1 MLWNS
6 NRSCLSIPNKVSNR
20 EKALE
25 SVLTLHNESQ
35 GFNELSSISRVTN
48 TGAST
53 PYMPKELMKYYI
65 IIFALAMPNKSSTR
79 QKGNLM
85 CGVKTALRA
94 ARLGINFH
102 QRR

>member
-1 MLWNS
+1 M
-6 NRSCLSIPNKVSNR
+6 
-20 EKALE
+20 KAKDLM
-25 SVLTLHNESQ
+25 SLAASPQSDKHR
-35 GFNELSSISRVTN
+35 RVD
-48 TGAST
+48 AI
-53 PYMPKELMKYYI
+53 YAKRAEILYI
-65 IIFALAMPNKSSTR
+65 IIFALAVLNKSSSR